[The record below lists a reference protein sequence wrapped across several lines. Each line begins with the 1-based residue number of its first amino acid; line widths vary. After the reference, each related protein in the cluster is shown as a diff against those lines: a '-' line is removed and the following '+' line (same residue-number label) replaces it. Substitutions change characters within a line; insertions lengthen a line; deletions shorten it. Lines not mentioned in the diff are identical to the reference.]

1 MIRGRS
7 TAYDRNEFRLIQ
19 YAKLLF
25 ISFPDAQDNVFVFF
39 FRRRTIWNPLA
50 VALENANWTMIF
62 PSKVS
67 VLFEPLARRKMY
79 FVGKA

>member
-1 MIRGRS
+1 MIRSRS

-39 FRRRTIWNPLA
+39 FSQEDN
-50 VALENANWTMIF
+50 LEPVSCGSGKCKLDDDF
-62 PSKVS
+62 PIESKC
-67 VLFEPLARRKMY
+67 AI
-79 FVGKA
+79 